1 MSRFAEALKA
11 GKFVVTT
18 ELNPPKGTD
27 LGPLLQKAEGLKDMV
42 DAFNLTDSHSAR
54 MSMSPMAVA
63 HLLLDRN
70 LEPILQMTC
79 RDRNRLAL
87 QADLLGAYAL
97 GIRNISIMTGDPPR
111 AGDHPDARPVFD
123 LDSIALLRAVAS
135 LQSGKDLAGNALK
148 GSPQFFVGA
157 VVNPGVRDL
166 DGEMRRMEEKIE
178 AGARFFQT
186 QAVYEPAR
194 FEQFMSIVQRYRV
207 PVVGSFIMFRS
218 GEMARRFNQW
228 LPGLHIPEA
237 LIREMDEAQDK
248 RQKGVEIAARI
259 IREIRPMCQGVHITA
274 VGWESLVPQVLAAA
288 GIADSQRQAAQ
299 ARRGE

>member
-27 LGPLLQKAEGLKDMV
+27 LGPLLQKAECLRDMV

-63 HLLLDRN
+63 HLLLDRG

-87 QADLLGAYAL
+87 QADLLAAYAL
-97 GIRNISIMTGDPPR
+97 GVRNISIMTGDPPR

-123 LDSIALLRAVAS
+123 LDSITLLRAAAS
-135 LQSGKDLAGNALK
+135 LQAGKDLAGNALK

-218 GEMARRFNQW
+218 GDMARRFNQW

-274 VGWESLVPQVLAAA
+274 VGWETLVPQVLAEA
-288 GIADSQRQAAQ
+288 GIAASQRQAAQ

>member
-1 MSRFAEALKA
+1 MSRLAESLKA

-27 LGPLLQKAEGLKDMV
+27 LGPLLKKAEELKGMV

-63 HLLLDRN
+63 HLLLDRGI
-70 LEPILQMTC
+70 EPVLQMTC

-87 QADLLGAYAL
+87 QGDLLGAYAL
-97 GIRNISIMTGDPPR
+97 GIRNIAIMTGDPPR
-111 AGDHPDARPVFD
+111 AGDHPDAKPVFD
-123 LDSIALLRAVAS
+123 LDSVALLRAAVS
-135 LQSGKDLAGNALK
+135 LQAGQDLGGNALK

-157 VVNPGVRDL
+157 VVNPGVKDL
-166 DGEMRRMEEKIE
+166 DGEIRRMEEKIQ

-194 FEQFMSIVQRYRV
+194 FQQFMSAVQGYGV
-207 PVVGSFIMFRS
+207 PVLASYIMFRS
-218 GEMARRFNQW
+218 GDMARRFNQW

-237 LIREMDEAQDK
+237 LIQELDEAQDK
-248 RQKGVEIAARI
+248 QQKGVEIAARV

-274 VGWESLVPQVLAAA
+274 VGWESLVPRVLAEA
-288 GIADSQRQAAQ
+288 GIVAGGQQAHK